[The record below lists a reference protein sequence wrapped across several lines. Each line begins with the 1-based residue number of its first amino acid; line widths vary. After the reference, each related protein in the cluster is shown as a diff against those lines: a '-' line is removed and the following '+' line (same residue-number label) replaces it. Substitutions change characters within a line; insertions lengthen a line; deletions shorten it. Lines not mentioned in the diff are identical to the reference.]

1 MKPISFPEQNKTWAK
16 DQQPYLPLP
25 AYSDTVNTVSCWKL
39 SWRERLKLLFTGK
52 LWLRQKNF
60 GQPLQPQLP
69 TVDTP
74 FKT

>member
-1 MKPISFPEQNKTWAK
+1 MGEGSTA
-16 DQQPYLPLP
+16 
-25 AYSDTVNTVSCWKL
+25 VSTAACVL
-39 SWRERLKLLFTGK
+39 GHGQLRERLKLLITGK

-74 FKT
+74 FTRP